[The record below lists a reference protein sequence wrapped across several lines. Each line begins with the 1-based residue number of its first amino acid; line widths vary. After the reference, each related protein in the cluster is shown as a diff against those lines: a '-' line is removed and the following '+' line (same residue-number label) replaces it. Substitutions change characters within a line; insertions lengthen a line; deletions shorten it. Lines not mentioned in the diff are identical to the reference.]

1 MVSSQELWEFRE
13 FDRSITP
20 KHEGDQCHLE
30 QVRRYVLKN
39 GFEEP
44 LIISCDPDTGRA
56 YIIEGNH
63 RLWVAIK
70 ERIVCVPCQ
79 VIPQWLEPNG
89 NYKHVQSN
97 DKSKQCLMPE
107 DLGLIHHPLE
117 NKNFF

>member
-56 YIIEGNH
+56 YITEGNH

-70 ERIVCVPCQ
+70 ERIACVPCR
-79 VIPQWLEPNG
+79 VIPQWL
-89 NYKHVQSN
+89 
-97 DKSKQCLMPE
+97 D
-107 DLGLIHHPLE
+107 
-117 NKNFF
+117 